1 MQQPAPTTAEAAPP
15 SPLDVAGETASEKQ
29 SFWMVLP
36 FWGVQAAAV
45 AGVAA
50 SGWSWSGLGL
60 AAGIYAVR
68 MFGLTA
74 GFHRYFSHRSYRTSR
89 PFQFLLALLGTT
101 ATQKGVLWWAAHHR
115 AHHKFSDTPADIH
128 SVKQRGFWWAHV
140 KWILVSRYEPTDWDR
155 IRDFAAYPELRWL
168 NRFHLVPPVALAV
181 GLALAGGWWALL
193 WGFLVSNTLLWHG
206 TFCVNSLSHRFGR
219 RRYDT
224 GDESRNSLLIAL
236 FTLGEGWHNN
246 HHHYQRSERQGF
258 FWWEIDVTHYVLRAL
273 AIVGLVHG
281 LHAAP
286 RHVRDARMP
295 SVTAS

>member
-1 MQQPAPTTAEAAPP
+1 LHGPALRGPGSLVPTVTYTA
-15 SPLDVAGETASEKQ
+15 DK
-29 SFWMVLP
+29 
-36 FWGVQAAAV
+36 
-45 AGVAA
+45 
-50 SGWSWSGLGL
+50 
-60 AAGIYAVR
+60 
-68 MFGLTA
+68 
-74 GFHRYFSHRSYRTSR
+74 TSDGY
-89 PFQFLLALLGTT
+89 L
-101 ATQKGVLWWAAHHR
+101 
-115 AHHKFSDTPADIH
+115 
-128 SVKQRGFWWAHV
+128 
-140 KWILVSRYEPTDWDR
+140 YEPTDWDR
-155 IRDFAAYPELRWL
+155 IKDFAVYPELRWL
-168 NRFHLVPPVALAV
+168 NRYHLVPPVALAV

-219 RRYDT
+219 KRYDT

-273 AIVGLVHG
+273 AIVGLVSG

-286 RHVRDARMP
+286 GHVRDARLP